1 MAKMPSIEE
10 IAKNA
15 SEKALNGVIHGRTL
29 RKYIEMISHG
39 EILELDRDYSSA
51 DYKIITENHEGYQ
64 TFKIVKRRNA

>member
-1 MAKMPSIEE
+1 MMAKMPSIEE

-39 EILELDRDYSSA
+39 EILELGRDYSSA
-51 DYKIITENHEGYQ
+51 DYKIVTEDHKDYQ
-64 TFKIVKRRNA
+64 TFRIQKRR